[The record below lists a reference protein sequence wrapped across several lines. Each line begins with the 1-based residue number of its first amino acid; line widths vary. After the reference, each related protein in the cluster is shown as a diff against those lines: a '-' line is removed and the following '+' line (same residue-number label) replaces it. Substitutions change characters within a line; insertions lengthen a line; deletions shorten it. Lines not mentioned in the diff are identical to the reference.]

1 MNKRDLIKSI
11 ANLTGETQSTVSIM
25 MQALEHVI
33 KQNLSK
39 KEEISMG
46 FLKIKPVRTLG
57 MQGRPTPKSKAVS
70 SKSSV
75 EVFLGKGLRD
85 TVCQD
90 GKI

>member
-1 MNKRDLIKSI
+1 
-11 ANLTGETQSTVSIM
+11 
-25 MQALEHVI
+25 MQALEHVM

-75 EVFLGKGLRD
+75 EFFLGKGLRD
-85 TVCQD
+85 AVCQD
-90 GKI
+90 GEI